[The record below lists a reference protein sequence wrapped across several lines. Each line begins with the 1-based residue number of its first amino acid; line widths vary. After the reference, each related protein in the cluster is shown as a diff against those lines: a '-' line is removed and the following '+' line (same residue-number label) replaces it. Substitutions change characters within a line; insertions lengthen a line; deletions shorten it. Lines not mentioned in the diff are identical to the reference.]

1 MGIKNG
7 PKKVVLL
14 LLSIGLVFT
23 TACQPEDKIS
33 KNLAYLK
40 QFARAEV
47 AIERMRKKSPPD
59 WNAIKEQYAVCSKLV
74 KQVDEKNNTNYHAAI
89 MDAIE
94 KCANHQRVKVNQQ
107 TLAKGLQ
114 HVVVMQ
120 IRDSIRSMAN
130 ADLKTRKRIANDIAA
145 LFEGIRPTFI
155 RRDTDYF
162 NGDKPLEKEA
172 DLALAALKA
181 GTDAD
186 YITAATRL
194 ERIVNRTYG
203 LCVLFEMKSIEKLR
217 ETDISKCDVKLAE
230 AVIFYRIIAPRI
242 KKTDRKAH
250 QTIAATLNAE
260 YSAVDSELLL
270 DALNRGLGT
279 EIIL

>member
-1 MGIKNG
+1 MA

-14 LLSIGLVFT
+14 LSICLIVT
-23 TACQPEDKIS
+23 VACQPEDKHS

-40 QFARAEV
+40 EFAKAEV

-59 WNAIKEQYAVCSKLV
+59 WNAIKEQYRICSKLV
-74 KQVDEKNNTNYHAAI
+74 KEVDEKNNTKYHGAI
-89 MDAIE
+89 TEAIE
-94 KCANHQRVKVNQQ
+94 KCADNKHAKVNQQ

-114 HVVVMQ
+114 HIVVMQ
-120 IRDSIRSMAN
+120 IRDSIRSMAT
-130 ADLKTRKRIANDIAA
+130 ADLKTRKRITNEIAA

-162 NGDKPLEKEA
+162 NGDKPLETEA

-194 ERIVNRTYG
+194 ERIVNRTYA
-203 LCVLFEMKSIEKLR
+203 LCVLFEMQSIETLR

-230 AVIFYRIIAPRI
+230 AVIFYRVIAPRI
-242 KKTDRKAH
+242 KKADRKAH
-250 QTIAATLNAE
+250 QTIAATLDAE
-260 YSAVDSELLL
+260 YSAVNSELLL
-270 DALNRGLGT
+270 DALNRGLAT
-279 EIIL
+279 KITS

>member
-1 MGIKNG
+1 MAQ
-7 PKKVVLL
+7 KKIVLL
-14 LLSIGLVFT
+14 FLLICLIVTS
-23 TACQPEDKIS
+23 ACQQEDKNS

-40 QFARAEV
+40 EFAKAEV
-47 AIERMRKKSPPD
+47 AIERMRKKDPPD
-59 WNAIKEQYAVCSKLV
+59 WNAIKEQYGVCSKLV
-74 KQVDEKNNTNYHAAI
+74 KEVDEKNRTHYHAAI
-89 MDAIE
+89 TEAIE
-94 KCANHQRVKVNQQ
+94 KCADNQRVNVNQQ

-114 HVVVMQ
+114 HIAVMR

-130 ADLKTRKRIANDIAA
+130 ADLKTRKSIADDIAA

-162 NGDKPLEKEA
+162 KGDKPLETEA

-194 ERIVNRTYG
+194 ERIVNRTYA
-203 LCVLFEMKSIEKLR
+203 LCVLFEMQSIEKLR
-217 ETDISKCDVKLAE
+217 ETNISKCDVKLAE

-242 KKTDRKAH
+242 KKTDRNAH
-250 QTIAATLNAE
+250 QTITATLNAE
-260 YSAVDSELLL
+260 YSAVNTGLLL
-270 DALNRGLGT
+270 NALNRGLST
-279 EIIL
+279 EITS